1 MSVVKGLE
9 PINNAEKS
17 LGQLG
22 NGYQSIKAGNG
33 PRIQNGGETGG
44 WSEKGE
50 LGAAL
55 GALG

>member
-1 MSVVKGLE
+1 MSIVKGVE
-9 PINNAEKS
+9 TINNAEKS
-17 LGQLG
+17 LGQPA

-33 PRIQNGGETGG
+33 PRMQNGGETGG